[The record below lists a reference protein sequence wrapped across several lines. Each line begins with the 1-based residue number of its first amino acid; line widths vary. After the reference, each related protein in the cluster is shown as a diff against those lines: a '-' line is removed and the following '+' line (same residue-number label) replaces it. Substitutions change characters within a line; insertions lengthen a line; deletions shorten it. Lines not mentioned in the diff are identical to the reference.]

1 MPPRLGWRIGAL
13 LLPFVTGVLGL
24 LNGLGDWRQATTIL
38 QQVAALGV
46 IAYGPLG
53 LLAAGALSNGHRW
66 WRPLLRT
73 WAVALIFTGAVSSA
87 AWGTAPTEMSLRAG
101 VSMAL
106 MGLVAALSTA
116 LFCFL
121 TFWLANMAFPA
132 PAPERR

>member
-1 MPPRLGWRIGAL
+1 MPPRLGWRLGAL
-13 LLPFVTGVLGL
+13 LLPLATGILGL
-24 LNGLGDWRQATTIL
+24 INGLGDWRQAHTVL

-53 LLAAGALSNGHRW
+53 LLAAAALGAGHRW
-66 WRPLLRT
+66 WRPLLRA
-73 WAVALIFTGAVSSA
+73 WAATLIVTGGVSPA
-87 AWGTAPTEMSLRAG
+87 AWGEMPVEVTLRVG

-121 TFWLANMAFPA
+121 TFWLANVAFAA
-132 PAPERR
+132 PAPEQ